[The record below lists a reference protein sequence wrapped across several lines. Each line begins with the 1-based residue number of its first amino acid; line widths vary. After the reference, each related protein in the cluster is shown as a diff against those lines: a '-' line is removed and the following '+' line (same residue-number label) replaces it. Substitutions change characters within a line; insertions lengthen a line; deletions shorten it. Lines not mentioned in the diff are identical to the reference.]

1 MGGHVPYTLTVKL
14 REQTVPLYVPWS
26 YLPMWRRLSVC
37 SAPDQPLLHEILFH
51 DKSTTLCDAASFQ
64 TTLATRRHITASR
77 WACRW
82 RASNHSAFWGLTL
95 DEGIRYRLGTFRP
108 TIPVNKMTTL
118 RVFADDALPAT
129 FDARE
134 EWPGFIEAVLDQG
147 NCASS
152 WAFSTTGQSLHRAA
166 AVFHLT

>member
-1 MGGHVPYTLTVKL
+1 MFVQSVS
-14 REQTVPLYVPWS
+14 VFS
-26 YLPMWRRLSVC
+26 LSVFLW
-37 SAPDQPLLHEILFH
+37 ALLSEI
-51 DKSTTLCDAASFQ
+51 KWMMMMV
-64 TTLATRRHITASR
+64 ITASR

-134 EWPGFIEAVLDQG
+134 EWPSFIEAVLDQG

-152 WAFSTTGQSLHRAA
+152 WAFSTTGQ
-166 AVFHLT
+166 